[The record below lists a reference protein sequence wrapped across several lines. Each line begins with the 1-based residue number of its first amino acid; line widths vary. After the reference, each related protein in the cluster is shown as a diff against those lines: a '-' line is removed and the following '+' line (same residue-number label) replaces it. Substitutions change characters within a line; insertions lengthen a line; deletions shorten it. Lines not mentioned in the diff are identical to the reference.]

1 MITQVAKRA
10 KRTSSSSSNWRP
22 GNCITVE
29 IFPQAILFLVVYKIQ
44 CTRMIIHNCTSS
56 DMTSMTFHHIFV
68 SSVIIHVSD
77 LSSTLT
83 HTHTCLQR
91 NIVVSGMI
99 ILHVKAVLLSY
110 CLSSLSLNFFC
121 R

>member
-1 MITQVAKRA
+1 MIIQVAKRA
-10 KRTSSSSSNWRP
+10 KRTSSSSSSNWQP

-44 CTRMIIHNCTSS
+44 CTQMIRNCTSS
-56 DMTSMTFHHIFV
+56 DIDFSSHIFV
-68 SSVIIHVSD
+68 SSVIMHVSD

-91 NIVVSGMI
+91 NIVVSCMI

-110 CLSSLSLNFFC
+110 RLSGLSLNFFC